1 MTYVPDSLLSQI
13 ASSLVA
19 ENNLTEYCPGSHSFR
34 SNTIYPPEA
43 RNRAYKYLTS
53 SEPIVNPQRLI
64 QKERQ

>member
-1 MTYVPDSLLSQI
+1 MTYVSDSLLSQI

-43 RNRAYKYLTS
+43 RTRAYHTS
-53 SEPIVNPQRLI
+53 SEPNVNSQRLI
-64 QKERQ
+64 QKERR